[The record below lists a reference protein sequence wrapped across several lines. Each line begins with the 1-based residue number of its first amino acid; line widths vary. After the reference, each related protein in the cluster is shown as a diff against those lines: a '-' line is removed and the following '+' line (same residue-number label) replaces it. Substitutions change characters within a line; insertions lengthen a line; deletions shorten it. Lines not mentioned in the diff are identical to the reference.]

1 MRYVT
6 DIPKEDPR
14 QIKELENQ
22 GWTLVKEP
30 KHLIISILL
39 SLPFAFIG
47 GYLGV
52 IAFPDVH
59 AYMNEIFYK
68 LTSDQDFMIWIDFQ
82 YLIDMYGYIVLHE
95 LIHVAFVP
103 NFWKSDKTYFTVHL
117 WGGMMN
123 TEEELSKSRFIVISI
138 MPYLLLTFALP
149 ALLIWGG
156 LPISLITFLIVV
168 NGFGS
173 CMDLFGICLIVY
185 QVPNGAIIR
194 NVGMKTLYKL

>member
-1 MRYVT
+1 MKYVSEM
-6 DIPKEDPR
+6 PKEDPKR
-14 QIKELENQ
+14 CEELVDQ
-22 GWTLVKEP
+22 GWSFLKEP
-30 KHLIISILL
+30 KHMTAAILI
-39 SLPFAFIG
+39 SLPFGFVG
-47 GYLGV
+47 SYLGI
-52 IAFPDVH
+52 IAFPEVR
-59 AYMNEIFYK
+59 AYMSEIFNK
-68 LTSDQDFMIWIDFQ
+68 IATGQDLALWINAQ
-82 YLIDMYGYIVLHE
+82 YIIDIYGYIILHE

-123 TEEELSKSRFIVISI
+123 TEEELSKSRFIAISL

-156 LPISLITFLIVV
+156 LPISLITLLIVV

-173 CMDLFGICLIVY
+173 CMDLFGICLIAY
-185 QVPNGAIIR
+185 QVPNGATIR